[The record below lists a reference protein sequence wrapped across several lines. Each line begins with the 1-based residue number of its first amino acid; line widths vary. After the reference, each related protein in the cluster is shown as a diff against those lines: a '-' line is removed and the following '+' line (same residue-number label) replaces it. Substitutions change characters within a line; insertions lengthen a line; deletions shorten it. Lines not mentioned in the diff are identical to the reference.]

1 MNYLI
6 SVSNSINKIKK
17 NSVLLIVEKS
27 LNFITSS
34 WLMKEL
40 TQGIQTGRKIISK
53 ILPNRLKQKYHQY
66 RNQNQQKTN
75 KHSPKL
81 SIEERLLNNYSYDFE
96 RFYKFSTSQKGFN
109 LSPELLN
116 KYSHL
121 SQCNLKAL
129 ITKDYHRIE
138 KGLALKEPRLG
149 FGEKTVKNLI
159 AGVTKYQELYGSD
172 ELVQISLNT
181 LLAYCEFHQ
190 QENYEI
196 SQIYEMVIPLKNK
209 MNHEKMIT
217 EGGTKTIKKE
227 EIWNN
232 AKQDMTTFFNS
243 RHSIRNFSD
252 EEVDLELIKQAV
264 EMAQKTPS
272 VCNRQS
278 SKVYVFSKE
287 EDKQKVL
294 SYQNGNRGF
303 GEQAS
308 KVLIVTSEL
317 QNFTSVGERNQCWI
331 DGGMYAMSLV
341 YALHS
346 LGVGTCCL
354 NWSVEYHVDQQL
366 RKAAEIS
373 DSEAVIMMIAVGH
386 LPDQLKVAQSP
397 RKKVK
402 EVLIVK

>member
-1 MNYLI
+1 MKY
-6 SVSNSINKIKK
+6 SNSVFSSFEQSQKYSI
-17 NSVLLIVEKS
+17 LLIPENFFKFINS
-27 LNFITSS
+27 LLPI
-34 WLMKEL
+34 KEL
-40 TQGIQTGRKIISK
+40 TQGVKNSREIISK
-53 ILPNRLKQKYHQY
+53 IVPKPIKKKYHQY
-66 RNQNQQKTN
+66 RKRVKGKNQ
-75 KHSPKL
+75 KL
-81 SIEERLLNNYSYDFE
+81 SPTPSVKERLLENYSYDFE
-96 RFYKFSTSQKGFN
+96 RFYKFSTSQQGFN

-116 KYSHL
+116 KYSRL
-121 SQCNLKAL
+121 TRCNLKAL

-149 FGEKTVKNLI
+149 FGEKTVENLI
-159 AGVTKYQELYGSD
+159 AGVTKYQEIYGSD
-172 ELVQISLNT
+172 ELVQISINT

-190 QENYEI
+190 HKNYEI
-196 SQIYEMVIPLKNK
+196 SPIYEMIMALKNK
-209 MNHEKMIT
+209 ITQEKKTT
-217 EGGTKTIKKE
+217 EGGTKLIKKE

-232 AKQDMTTFFNS
+232 AKQDMKTFFAS

-252 EEVDLELIKQAV
+252 EDVDLELIKQAV
-264 EMAQKTPS
+264 AMAQKTPS

-287 EDKQKVL
+287 EEKQKVL

-346 LGVGTCCL
+346 LGIGTCCL
-354 NWSVEYHVDQQL
+354 NWSVEHHVDQQL

>member
-1 MNYLI
+1 MNHGI
-6 SVSNSINKIKK
+6 SFSNSINKKK
-17 NSVLLIVEKS
+17 KDSILLIFEKVFNS
-27 LNFITSS
+27 ITSS
-34 WLMKEL
+34 WLMKVL
-40 TQGIQTGRKIISK
+40 NQGVQSGKQIISK
-53 ILPNRLKQKYHQY
+53 IVPNRLKEKYRQY
-66 RNQNQQKTN
+66 RDKNKQKT
-75 KHSPKL
+75 KKQLPKP
-81 SIEERLLNNYSYDFE
+81 SVKERLLENYSYDFE
-96 RFYKFSTSQKGFN
+96 RFSKFSTSQQGFN

-121 SQCNLKAL
+121 NQCNLKAL

-149 FGEKTVKNLI
+149 FGEKTVQNLI
-159 AGVTKYQELYGSD
+159 AGVTKYQQLYGSD
-172 ELVQISLNT
+172 ELVHISINT
-181 LLAYCEFHQ
+181 ILAYCEFHQ
-190 QENYEI
+190 QKNHDI
-196 SQIYEMVIPLKNK
+196 SSIYEMIMPLKNK
-209 MNHEKMIT
+209 ITDEKMIT
-217 EGGTKTIKKE
+217 EGGTKLIKKE
-227 EIWNN
+227 EIWDN

-252 EEVDLELIKQAV
+252 EGVDLELIKQAV
-264 EMAQKTPS
+264 KMAQKTPS

-278 SKVYVFSKE
+278 SKVYDFSKE

-346 LGVGTCCL
+346 LGLGTCCL
-354 NWSVEYHVDQQL
+354 NWSVEYHVDQKL